1 MRKTNYIDTIPRSLN
16 RSMIKNEK
24 KLHEISY
31 RITKFPIN
39 LHNGTSFSLLFFKG
53 LTKCM
58 KEVVLSDMK
67 HIINYKW
74 SMVKRLA
81 IIHALVFW
89 AYTLSLVLHLLFYNN
104 SVFLLIV
111 CLLLSGLL
119 LFYELVSA
127 RGNFFA
133 YVFGE
138 LNWLDILCILL
149 SSLALAFMWM
159 DLV

>member
-74 SMVKRLA
+74 MKLQRVILV
-81 IIHALVFW
+81 HAFLFLILVLLMTWHLVF
-89 AYTLSLVLHLLFYNN
+89 AEDSTILFILCLIMNIGFILFELTCAQGDYLSFIVRGFNWMDAVLYPFNILT
-104 SVFLLIV
+104 LIV
-111 CLLLSGLL
+111 
-119 LFYELVSA
+119 
-127 RGNFFA
+127 NQ
-133 YVFGE
+133 
-138 LNWLDILCILL
+138 
-149 SSLALAFMWM
+149 
-159 DLV
+159 